1 MDHAIETP
9 KERKN
14 NGKDVKGSIEV
25 KCLMLES
32 SFQLSIKDDGVGID
46 KDFIGEKAIANKI
59 ITKEEYEKMLESEK
73 VELIFK
79 EGFSS
84 KDEASK
90 VSGRGL
96 GMEIIK
102 KNIESL
108 GGQIKINT
116 KKGHGT
122 EFLLTFPFENESP
135 G

>member
-1 MDHAIETP
+1 
-9 KERKN
+9 
-14 NGKDVKGSIEV
+14 
-25 KCLMLES
+25 ML
-32 SFQLSIKDDGVGID
+32 
-46 KDFIGEKAIANKI
+46 GEI
-59 ITKEEYEKMLESEK
+59 
-73 VELIFK
+73 IFK

-84 KDEASK
+84 KDEANI

-135 G
+135 Q